1 MNKLSFASVSLDVLD
16 EVAKDI
22 IAALDS
28 KKIILFYGEMGS
40 GKTTLIKEICRQ
52 LGVADGMSSPT
63 YGIVNEYKYNRAPGK
78 PTPAPPKEGNNTVY
92 HFDLYRVKSLEECLD
107 IGMEEYLYSGNYC
120 FIEWPDVAKPI
131 LPEDAVRV
139 FIEGANDLRTISVV

>member
-22 IAALDS
+22 ITSLSD

-52 LGVADGMSSPT
+52 LGVEGTMSSPT
-63 YGIVNEYKYNRAPGK
+63 YGLVNEYHTSDRK
-78 PTPAPPKEGNNTVY
+78 TVY
-92 HFDLYRVKSLEECLD
+92 HFDLYRVKNLEECLD
-107 IGMEEYLYSGNYC
+107 MGMEEYLHSGAYC
-120 FIEWPDVAKPI
+120 FIEWPDVAKP
-131 LPEDAVRV
+131 V
-139 FIEGANDLRTISVV
+139 FPDEVATIRIESNGDFRNISLT

>member
-22 IAALDS
+22 VTSLDER
-28 KKIILFYGEMGS
+28 KIILFYGEMGS

-52 LGVADGMSSPT
+52 LGVTDSMSSPT
-63 YGIVNEYKYNRAPGK
+63 YGLVNEYNSPKGK
-78 PTPAPPKEGNNTVY
+78 IY
-92 HFDLYRVKSLEECLD
+92 HFDLYRVKNLEECLD

-120 FIEWPDVAKPI
+120 LIEWPDIATS
-131 LPEDAVRV
+131 LYPENVVKVR
-139 FIEGANDLRTISVV
+139 IEGTEELRSISSE